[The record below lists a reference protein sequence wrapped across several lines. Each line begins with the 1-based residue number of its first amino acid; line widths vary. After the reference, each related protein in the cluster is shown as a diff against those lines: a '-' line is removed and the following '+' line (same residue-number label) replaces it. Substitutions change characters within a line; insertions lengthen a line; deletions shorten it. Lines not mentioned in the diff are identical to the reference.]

1 MTDLLG
7 AAIAHPNIAFIKYW
21 GNLNDDL
28 RLAANSSLSM
38 NLSALETRTS
48 VAFISDDSLSSD
60 TLTINDQPAS
70 GAALKRVSAFLDV
83 ARDLAG
89 TRLPARV
96 TSTTNFPMG
105 AGIASSAAAFAA
117 LALAASQALQ
127 LPMTEPALSRLARR
141 GSGSA
146 CRSVPGGFVEW
157 QAGRRD
163 EDSFA
168 NSIAPASHWEL
179 VDCIVVIED
188 EHKQHGSTAGHALAA
203 TSPLQGAR
211 LADAPRR
218 LDLCR
223 QAILHR
229 DFDTLAGVVEQD
241 SNLMH
246 AVMMTSQPALFYW
259 APLSLTIMKLVPA
272 WRRSGI
278 PVCYTF
284 DAGANAHIITTRD
297 YASTVASKL
306 GELDGIKQIITSGVG
321 GSARLWTKKLMDG
334 LNND

>member
-21 GNLNDDL
+21 GNLDDDL

-38 NLSALETRTS
+38 NLGALETRTN
-48 VAFISDDSLSSD
+48 VAFISDGSLSSD

-70 GAALKRVSAFLDV
+70 GAALQRVTTFLDV
-83 ARDLAG
+83 ARDMADIH
-89 TRLPARV
+89 LPARV
-96 TSTTNFPMG
+96 TSASNVPMG
-105 AGIASSAAAFAA
+105 AGIASSASAFAA

-157 QAGRRD
+157 QAGTSD
-163 EDSFA
+163 QDSFA
-168 NSIAPASHWEL
+168 FSIAPAGHWEL
-179 VDCIVVIED
+179 VDCITVIED
-188 EHKQHGSTAGHALAA
+188 QHKQHGSTAGHALAA
-203 TSPLQGAR
+203 TSPLQEAR

-223 QAILHR
+223 QAIMQK
-229 DFDTLAGVVEQD
+229 DFEALASVVEQD

-297 YASTVASKL
+297 FASTVASKL
-306 GELDGIKQIITSGVG
+306 GELDSIKQTIISGVG
-321 GSARLWTKKLMDG
+321 GSARLWSK
-334 LNND
+334 N

>member
-21 GNLNDDL
+21 GNFDDDL

-38 NLSALETRTS
+38 NLGALSTRTTL
-48 VAFISDDSLSSD
+48 VFISNDSPSSD
-60 TLTINDQPAS
+60 ALTINDKPIS
-70 GAALKRVSAFLDV
+70 DAALQRVSAFLDV
-83 ARDLAG
+83 ARNMAG
-89 TRLPARV
+89 IHLPAHV

-105 AGIASSAAAFAA
+105 AGIASSASAFAA

-127 LPMTEPALSRLARR
+127 LPMSEPALSRLARR

-157 QAGRRD
+157 QAGNRD

-168 NSIAPASHWEL
+168 FSIAPHDHWDL
-179 VDCIVVIED
+179 VDCIAVIED
-188 EHKQHGSTAGHALAA
+188 QHKQHGSTAGHALAA
-203 TSPLQGAR
+203 TSPLQEAR

-223 QAILHR
+223 QAVMQK
-229 DFDTLAGVVEQD
+229 DFEALASVVEPD
-241 SNLMH
+241 SHLMH

-297 YASTVASKL
+297 FASTVASKL

-321 GSARLWTKKLMDG
+321 GSARLWPK
-334 LNND
+334 N

>member
-1 MTDLLG
+1 M
-7 AAIAHPNIAFIKYW
+7 
-21 GNLNDDL
+21 
-28 RLAANSSLSM
+28 
-38 NLSALETRTS
+38 
-48 VAFISDDSLSSD
+48 
-60 TLTINDQPAS
+60 
-70 GAALKRVSAFLDV
+70 
-83 ARDLAG
+83 AG
-89 TRLPARV
+89 KRLPARV
-96 TSTTNFPMG
+96 NSTTNFPMG

-157 QAGRRD
+157 QAGSRD

-168 NSIAPASHWEL
+168 FSIAPADHWDL
-179 VDCIVVIED
+179 VDCIAVIED
-188 EHKQHGSTAGHALAA
+188 QHKQHGSTTGHALAD
-203 TSPLQGAR
+203 TSPLQQAR
-211 LADAPRR
+211 LADSPRR
-218 LDLCR
+218 LELCR

-229 DFDTLAGVVEQD
+229 DFEALASVVEQD

-284 DAGANAHIITTRD
+284 DAGANAHLITTRD
-297 YASTVASKL
+297 FASTVASQL

-321 GSARLWTKKLMDG
+321 GSARLWSKDLDG
-334 LNND
+334 INND

>member
-28 RLAANSSLSM
+28 RLAANSSLSI
-38 NLSALETRTS
+38 NLAALETRTML
-48 VAFISDDSLSSD
+48 AFTSDDNPSSD
-60 TLTINDQPAS
+60 TLTINDQQIT
-70 GAALKRVSAFLDV
+70 GAALQRVTAFLDV
-83 ARDLAG
+83 ARDMAG

-96 TSTTNFPMG
+96 TSTTNFPIG

-117 LALAASQALQ
+117 LALAASQALH
-127 LPMTEPALSRLARR
+127 LPLTEPALSRLARR

-157 QAGRRD
+157 QAGSRD

-168 NSIAPASHWEL
+168 FSIAPANHWGL
-179 VDCIVVIED
+179 VDCIAVIED
-188 EHKQHGSTAGHALAA
+188 QQKQHGSTAGHALAW
-203 TSPLQGAR
+203 TSPLQAAR
-211 LADAPRR
+211 LADGMRR

-223 QAILHR
+223 QAVMQK
-229 DFDTLAGVVEQD
+229 DFEALALVVEQD
-241 SNLMH
+241 SHLMH

-259 APLSLTIMKLVPA
+259 APFSLTIMKLVPA

-284 DAGANAHIITTRD
+284 DAGANAHVITTRD
-297 YASTVASKL
+297 FASTVANKL

-321 GSARLWTKKLMDG
+321 GSARLWTKDLDG
-334 LNND
+334 TNND